1 METIRWRHNLFW
13 LWLTQT
19 LSMMG
24 LSGIMPFIPIYIRD
38 VFGIADEG
46 MRGFCVSLFTFAGL
60 AGLTVSAP
68 IWGMLGDR
76 YGRKLMLLRAYC
88 GLGVTL
94 PLLLAAPNIGVLI
107 ALRLFSSLFAGTV
120 NAAQALA
127 VTTTPERHHG
137 LALGMLTSAMWGGN
151 MVGYF
156 VGGVV
161 VEKLGYVWTFA
172 GCGALMLTAALLTV
186 CFIRES
192 FVPPSP
198 ADRKRQ
204 GGRHVWNAAVW
215 LLLAS
220 VFLLAVARRTD
231 GPYLAMLVEVVNGTT
246 RKAAYYTG
254 IISGAAALG
263 GILAGA
269 VVGWLC
275 DRFSP
280 FKVAV
285 PLLLAAWAAA
295 MTQAAAGNL
304 GVLAAARF
312 SLFFAA
318 GGLEPALMSRLAQEV
333 PPERRGTV
341 FGLCTSLR
349 TGGVL
354 AATVLSGALFF
365 WIGTRGVF
373 LLGGML
379 FPLIVPLMFRLGRR
393 RS

>member
-24 LSGIMPFIPIYIRD
+24 ISGVMPFIPIYIRD

-94 PLLLAAPNIGVLI
+94 PLLLAAPNIGALI

-151 MVGYF
+151 MIGYF

-161 VEKLGYVWTFA
+161 VEKLGYFWTFA
-172 GCGALMLTAALLTV
+172 GCGALMLTAAALTA

-192 FVPPSP
+192 FVPPPP
-198 ADRKRQ
+198 ADRKRKT
-204 GGRHVWNAAVW
+204 GR
-215 LLLAS
+215 S
-220 VFLLAVARRTD
+220 
-231 GPYLAMLVEVVNGTT
+231 
-246 RKAAYYTG
+246 
-254 IISGAAALG
+254 
-263 GILAGA
+263 
-269 VVGWLC
+269 C
-275 DRFSP
+275 
-280 FKVAV
+280 
-285 PLLLAAWAAA
+285 
-295 MTQAAAGNL
+295 
-304 GVLAAARF
+304 
-312 SLFFAA
+312 
-318 GGLEPALMSRLAQEV
+318 
-333 PPERRGTV
+333 
-341 FGLCTSLR
+341 
-349 TGGVL
+349 
-354 AATVLSGALFF
+354 
-365 WIGTRGVF
+365 
-373 LLGGML
+373 
-379 FPLIVPLMFRLGRR
+379 
-393 RS
+393 